1 VEQYVLQTFGSSF
14 KSVWS
19 LIQPVVL
26 IFKKNKLL
34 TMKAIF
40 SVLCLLCI
48 QISNA
53 QKAALPI
60 LTNFNKVRDFTI
72 GQNQSEAYFTAQ
84 SPNEELSGIFK
95 TIKVKGKWKEATL
108 VSFSGQFKDLE
119 PFLSPDRLQ
128 LYFASNR
135 PLSVSE
141 SKTKDFDIW
150 VVERKTIADDWSA
163 PRNLGTP
170 INSEHNE
177 FYLSIANSKNM
188 YFTSDRP
195 SAKGKDDIFLSEWK
209 NGNYQDAISLSSAIN
224 TESYEYNA
232 YIAPDESF
240 ILFGGYKR
248 KDGLG
253 SGDLYISYKE
263 DGKWSLA
270 KNMGDTINSKYM
282 DYCPFVDWKTKT
294 LYFTSKISILKAD
307 KKLNSSEFLNEVN
320 SYNNGLSRIYKVDI
334 STLLNELK

>member
-1 VEQYVLQTFGSSF
+1 
-14 KSVWS
+14 
-19 LIQPVVL
+19 
-26 IFKKNKLL
+26 
-34 TMKAIF
+34 MKVIF
-40 SVLCLLCI
+40 SVFCLLCI
-48 QISNA
+48 QLSNA
-53 QKAALPI
+53 QEAALPI
-60 LTNFNKVRDFTI
+60 LEKFNKVRDFTI
-72 GQNQSEAYFTAQ
+72 NNNQTEAYFTIQ

-95 TIKVKGKWKEATL
+95 TIKVKGEWKEAVLT
-108 VSFSGQFKDLE
+108 SFSGQFKDLE
-119 PFLSPDRLQ
+119 PFLSSNGLQ

-135 PLSVSE
+135 PLLVSKA
-141 SKTKDFDIW
+141 KTKDFDIW
-150 VVERKTIADDWSA
+150 VVERNTITDDWSD
-163 PRNLGTP
+163 PRNLGAP

-209 NGNYQDAISLSSAIN
+209 NEKYQDAISMVDTIN

-253 SGDLYISYKE
+253 SGDLYISYKKG
-263 DGKWSLA
+263 GKWSLP
-270 KNMGDTINSKYM
+270 KNMGNTINSKYM
-282 DYCPFVDWKTKT
+282 DYCPFVDWTTKT
-294 LYFTSKISILKAD
+294 LYFTSKRSILKVD
-307 KKLNSSEFLNEVN
+307 KKRNSSEFLNEVN

-334 STLLNELK
+334 STLLAELK

>member
-1 VEQYVLQTFGSSF
+1 M
-14 KSVWS
+14 
-19 LIQPVVL
+19 
-26 IFKKNKLL
+26 KL
-34 TMKAIF
+34 IF
-40 SVLCLLCI
+40 SVLGLLCI
-48 QISNA
+48 QLLNA
-53 QKAALPI
+53 QEAALPI
-60 LTNFNKVRDFTI
+60 LNNFNKVRDFTI
-72 GQNQSEAYFTAQ
+72 GHNQTEAYFTVQ

-95 TIKVKGKWKEATL
+95 TLKVKGEWQEAAL

-119 PFLSPDRLQ
+119 PFLSPDGLQ

-135 PLSVSE
+135 PLLVSDT
-141 SKTKDFDIW
+141 KTKDFDIW
-150 VVERKTIADDWSA
+150 VVERKSISGYWSE
-163 PRNLGTP
+163 PRNLGAP

-195 SAKGKDDIFLSEWK
+195 SARGKDDIFLSEWK
-209 NGNYQDAISLSSAIN
+209 NGKYHVAISLPSTIN
-224 TESYEYNA
+224 SESYEYNS
-232 YIAPDESF
+232 YIAPDENF

-263 DGKWSLA
+263 EGKWSLA

-282 DYCPFVDWKTKT
+282 DYCPFVNWSTKT
-294 LYFTSKISILKAD
+294 LYFTSKRSILKAN
-307 KKLNSSEFLNEVN
+307 KKLNSTGFLNEVN

>member
-1 VEQYVLQTFGSSF
+1 
-14 KSVWS
+14 
-19 LIQPVVL
+19 
-26 IFKKNKLL
+26 
-34 TMKAIF
+34 MKIICF
-40 SVLCLLCI
+40 ILCLFCL
-48 QISNA
+48 QLSLA
-53 QKAALPI
+53 QEAALPI
-60 LTNFNKVRDFTI
+60 LSNFNKVRDFTI
-72 GQNQSEAYFTAQ
+72 SHNQTEAYFTVQ

-95 TIKVKGKWKEATL
+95 TRRVKDEWLEATL
-108 VSFSGQFKDLE
+108 VSFSGQFNDLE
-119 PFLSPDRLQ
+119 PFLSPNGLQ

-135 PLSVSE
+135 PLLLSDT
-141 SKTKDFDIW
+141 KIKDFDIW
-150 VVERKTIADDWSA
+150 VVERKSITDKWSE
-163 PRNLGTP
+163 PRNLGAP
-170 INSEHNE
+170 INSIHNE
-177 FYLSIANSKNM
+177 FYVSIVNSKNM

-209 NGNYQDAISLSSAIN
+209 NGIYQDAISMSSAIN

-282 DYCPFVDWKTKT
+282 DYCPFVNWATKT
-294 LYFTSKISILKAD
+294 LYFTSKRSILKVD
-307 KKLNSSEFLNEVN
+307 KKLNNSEFLSEIS
-320 SYNNGLSRIYKVDI
+320 SYNNGLSRIYTIDI
-334 STLLNELK
+334 STLLIELK

>member
-1 VEQYVLQTFGSSF
+1 M
-14 KSVWS
+14 
-19 LIQPVVL
+19 
-26 IFKKNKLL
+26 KL
-34 TMKAIF
+34 IF

-48 QISNA
+48 QVSNA
-53 QKAALPI
+53 QEAALPI
-60 LTNFNKVRDFTI
+60 LNNFNKVRDFTI
-72 GQNQSEAYFTAQ
+72 SNNQTESYFTVQ

-95 TIKVKGKWKEATL
+95 ALKIKEEWQEAVL

-119 PFLSPDRLQ
+119 PFLSPNGLQ

-135 PLSVSE
+135 PLLVSE
-141 SKTKDFDIW
+141 TKIKDFDIW
-150 VVERKTIADDWSA
+150 VVERNTIDDNWSE
-163 PRNLGTP
+163 PRNLGAP

-177 FYLSIANSKNM
+177 FYLSIANSNNM

-195 SAKGKDDIFLSEWK
+195 SVKGKDDIFLSEWK
-209 NGNYQDAISLSSAIN
+209 NGKYQTAISMSSAIN
-224 TESYEYNA
+224 TENYEYNA

-248 KDGLG
+248 KDGFG

-263 DGKWSLA
+263 DGKWTLA

-282 DYCPFVDWKTKT
+282 DYCPFVDWTTKT
-294 LYFTSKISILKAD
+294 LYFTSKRSILKAD
-307 KKLNSSEFLNEVN
+307 NKHNSSEFLNN
-320 SYNNGLSRIYKVDI
+320 ITSYNNGLSRIYKVDI

>member
-1 VEQYVLQTFGSSF
+1 MR
-14 KSVWS
+14 
-19 LIQPVVL
+19 I
-26 IFKKNKLL
+26 
-34 TMKAIF
+34 IF
-40 SVLCLLCI
+40 SILCLLVI
-48 QISNA
+48 QLLNA
-53 QKAALPI
+53 QEAALPI
-60 LTNFNKVRDFTI
+60 LNNFNKVRDFTI
-72 GQNQSEAYFTAQ
+72 SHNQTEAYFTVQ

-95 TIKVKGKWKEATL
+95 MIKIKDEWQKATL
-108 VSFSGQFKDLE
+108 VTFSGQFKDLE
-119 PFLSPDRLQ
+119 PFLSPDGLQ

-135 PLSVSE
+135 PLLVSE
-141 SKTKDFDIW
+141 TKTKDFDIW
-150 VVERKTIADDWSA
+150 VVERKSITDKWSE
-163 PRNLGTP
+163 PRNIGAP

-177 FYLSIANSKNM
+177 FYLSMANSKNM

-209 NGNYQDAISLSSAIN
+209 NGKYQVAISMSSAIN

-232 YIAPDESF
+232 YVAPDESF

-248 KDGLG
+248 TDGLG
-253 SGDLYISYKE
+253 SGDLYISYND

-282 DYCPFVDWKTKT
+282 DYCPFVNWSTKT
-294 LYFTSKISILKAD
+294 LYFTSKRSILKAD

-320 SYNNGLSRIYKVDI
+320 SYNNGLSRVYKIDI

>member
-1 VEQYVLQTFGSSF
+1 
-14 KSVWS
+14 
-19 LIQPVVL
+19 
-26 IFKKNKLL
+26 
-34 TMKAIF
+34 MKVIF
-40 SVLCLLCI
+40 SILCLLGI
-48 QISNA
+48 QLSNA
-53 QKAALPI
+53 QEAALPI
-60 LTNFNKVRDFTI
+60 LNNFNKVRDFTI
-72 GQNQSEAYFTAQ
+72 SNNQTEAYFTVQ

-95 TIKVKGKWKEATL
+95 SIKVKEEWQEATL
-108 VSFSGQFKDLE
+108 VNFSGKFKDLE
-119 PFLSPDRLQ
+119 PFLSPDGLQ

-135 PLSVSE
+135 PLLVSE

-150 VVERKTIADDWSA
+150 VVERKTMTEDWSE
-163 PRNLGTP
+163 PRKLGGH

-177 FYLSIANSKNM
+177 FYLSITNSKNM

-195 SAKGKDDIFLSEWK
+195 SGKGKDDVFLSEWSNDGYLTAK
-209 NGNYQDAISLSSAIN
+209 SMSSAIN

-240 ILFGGYKR
+240 IVFGGYKR

-282 DYCPFVDWKTKT
+282 DYCPFVNWSTKT
-294 LYFTSKISILKAD
+294 LYFTSKRSMLKAD
-307 KKLNSSEFLNEVN
+307 KKLNNVKFLNEVN
-320 SYNNGLSRIYKVDI
+320 SYSNGLSRIYKVDV